1 MDAEIQDCCS
11 YWRLPSAC
19 GAEMIPDTHRGK
31 VGMRCPKKGCQ
42 RRVSGA
48 AGGLLE
54 GSNLSEKE
62 FLMLAYFWAHD
73 CGGLR
78 AKEMLGHSSTTVA
91 TWSVRFRLCVLNQQD
106 ATVDV
111 LGGHDLEVEADETE
125 IGRKRKGLHGHEKQV
140 LADVRGVFERGTG
153 KLYLE
158 MFDKL
163 CSDSDERAVWSS

>member
-1 MDAEIQDCCS
+1 MLTLYDLLEIVGNDQKRSKWMLKYKIAARAGAC
-11 YWRLPSAC
+11 PAC
-19 GAEMIPDTHRGK
+19 GAEMVPDTHRGK

-91 TWSVRFRLCVLNQQD
+91 TWSARFRQCVLNQQD

-125 IGRKRKGLHGHEKQV
+125 IGRKRKGLHSRRLFSV
-140 LADVRGVFERGTG
+140 ILVVRGV
-153 KLYLE
+153 
-158 MFDKL
+158 
-163 CSDSDERAVWSS
+163 CSSLL